1 MKTGKL
7 RWHYQVIRHDIW
19 EADIAISPVL
29 RRTGR
34 WAFSKSDRGH
44 ARRRLPLHAR
54 SRNGKP
60 LTKSRTAGRKDKLQ
74 RTASTQPFPADAES
88 ALPPCDA
95 WKKESMPRGFDLRC
109 DYYTPASVEKA
120 NLLTPTFGMRV
131 APMAYSPDRDRTPL
145 ATPRSA
151 GCGATRIR
159 GSSAT
164 RLISVFR
171 DSQSR
176 PWRAGGHRQPDEQ
189 GGVEEEFRRAAEWRD
204 DDPGGLMF
212 QSAPDGNVRPTTP
225 GPATCSGS
233 SDWRSRWTAV
243 VIRD

>member
-1 MKTGKL
+1 M
-7 RWHYQVIRHDIW
+7 IRHDIW
-19 EADIAISPVL
+19 EADIAISGVI

-60 LTKSRTAGRKDKLQ
+60 LTRIEERPVNDKLQ

-95 WKKESMPRGFDLRC
+95 WKKESLLRGFDLRC

-131 APMAYSPDRDRTPL
+131 APMAYSLETIRTPL
-145 ATPRSA
+145 ATPRRLVA
-151 GCGATRIR
+151 ARR
-159 GSSAT
+159 EPGSSAT

-171 DSQSR
+171 DSTSR

-189 GGVEEEFRRAAEWRD
+189 GGVEERIQAQGRVAR
-204 DDPGGLMF
+204 
-212 QSAPDGNVRPTTP
+212 
-225 GPATCSGS
+225 
-233 SDWRSRWTAV
+233 
-243 VIRD
+243 